1 MSLIPAKAYDL
12 YYELGRRDIHLS
24 ITADGQSLAT
34 DKHAKINDLV
44 PEILRLEN
52 WIVEIV
58 KSRQGRGVNAKAKI
72 HATPQAP
79 SSDATPLSACAVRAL
94 TSLQDR
100 LGCCTA
106 KAIEVAAARNEA
118 TAKANDYTAYF
129 WDCLTDGERREMAIL
144 RVFRECEE
152 WRAPVEAP
160 KPLPREIR
168 KPAKL
173 YARPYPMPNGGG

>member
-12 YYELGRRDIHLS
+12 YYELGRRGVILRVDGNHLVTS
-24 ITADGQSLAT
+24 ARPAEIG
-34 DKHAKINDLV
+34 DLTR
-44 PEILRLEN
+44 EILRLET

-58 KSRQGRGVNAKAKI
+58 KSRQKTAPKSDAEAKSA
-72 HATPQAP
+72 AP
-79 SSDATPLSACAVRAL
+79 PLAPDATPLNARATKAL
-94 TSLQDR
+94 ASLNKR
-100 LGCCTA
+100 LGYYAPKLIEHATKSLETA
-106 KAIEVAAARNEA
+106 
-118 TAKANDYTAYF
+118 AKANESTIKL
-129 WDCLTDGERREMAIL
+129 WSCLSPEEKRDMAIC
-144 RVFRECEE
+144 RAWRECEE